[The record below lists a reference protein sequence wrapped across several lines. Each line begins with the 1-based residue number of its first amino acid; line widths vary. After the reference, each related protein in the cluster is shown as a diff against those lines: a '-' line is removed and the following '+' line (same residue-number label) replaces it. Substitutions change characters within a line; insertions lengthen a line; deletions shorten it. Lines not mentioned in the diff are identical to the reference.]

1 MFQVIRIKNFSV
13 AINDLNHNRVLWLTL
28 CILIKSLIFNF
39 FFTKFLIIFYS
50 MPVVLIFIITLMRFD
65 FFLETSQYIF
75 VVNDLKIILIKII
88 LNERVWILF
97 LFLFFLLFL
106 MLFDFMM
113 PIFFLHLTY
122 NYKISVNRSG
132 FKRVVEACLPFVD
145 FLELSL
151 IFIHFLYFNLIF
163 IATSLHYLITSTS
176 IQIMSPSEINFKY

>member
-1 MFQVIRIKNFSV
+1 M
-13 AINDLNHNRVLWLTL
+13 LWLTL

-39 FFTKFLIIFYS
+39 FFTEFFIIFNS
-50 MPVVLIFIITLMRFD
+50 MSIVLIFIIALMWFN

-75 VVNDLKIILIKII
+75 VVNDLKIILVKII

-132 FKRVVEACLPFVD
+132 FKRVVEGCLPLVD

-176 IQIMSPSEINFKY
+176 IQIMSPSEINFEILENWRMNNNKKKED